1 MVEQNSRENCPH
13 CNKEFSKSIKC
24 FSSKLDDK
32 RKTYYACPYCNKV
45 VSNISLAG
53 NEEVYTYKIE
63 D

>member
-1 MVEQNSRENCPH
+1 MAEQNSREICPR
-13 CNKEFSKSIKC
+13 CNKKFSKSIKC
-24 FSSKLDDK
+24 FPSKIDDK
-32 RKTYYACPYCNKV
+32 RVTYYACPYCNQV